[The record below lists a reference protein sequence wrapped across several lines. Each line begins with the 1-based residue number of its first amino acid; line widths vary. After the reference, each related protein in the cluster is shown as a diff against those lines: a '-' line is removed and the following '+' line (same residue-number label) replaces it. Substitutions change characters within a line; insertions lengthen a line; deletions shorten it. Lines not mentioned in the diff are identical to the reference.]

1 MDNKDREFTFLCGH
15 DSNIGRV
22 LAALD
27 CADYDLP
34 ETIEKKAP
42 IGVKLV
48 FSKWKSGSGEI
59 FWDVDMVYQ
68 TTQQLRNVDI
78 LDENDHPASVDIEFN
93 GLKQNKDSLYSDKD
107 LKNRLKESIA
117 EYDSLA
123 EYN

>member
-1 MDNKDREFTFLCGH
+1 MTLRWMTQRAKATEIKLIRASKE
-15 DSNIGRV
+15 SKEIE
-22 LAALD
+22 
-27 CADYDLP
+27 
-34 ETIEKKAP
+34 ETIEKKTP